1 VGIGINFGEVT
12 VGNIGSEKKMDY
24 TVIGDMVNLAS
35 RLEGLT
41 KLYRVP
47 FLVSESVQRLVAAKV
62 HCRLADRVVVKGKTE
77 STAVYVPSRRL
88 SAQEAKG
95 WKLYSAGVERY
106 FQRAFGEAARLLA
119 AAQSELPGDPLTL
132 TFLARARLLEKEP
145 PGPEWT
151 GVTIIA
157 EK

>member
-1 VGIGINFGEVT
+1 
-12 VGNIGSEKKMDY
+12 
-24 TVIGDMVNLAS
+24 MVNLAS

-41 KLYRVP
+41 KMYRVP
-47 FLVSESVQRLVAAKV
+47 FLVSESVYRLVATRV

-77 STAVYVPSRRL
+77 STAVYVPSRKL
-88 SAQEAKG
+88 SAQEARG

-106 FQRAFGEAARLLA
+106 YQRAFAEAAGLLSG
-119 AAQSELPGDPLTL
+119 AQVELPDDTLTQ

-151 GVTIIA
+151 GTTIIP

>member
-1 VGIGINFGEVT
+1 VGIGINYGEVT
-12 VGNIGSEKKMDY
+12 VGNIGSDKKMDY

-47 FLVSESVQRLVAAKV
+47 FLVSESVYRLVADRV
-62 HCRLADRVVVKGKTE
+62 YCRLADRVVVKGKTE
-77 STAVYVPSRRL
+77 STAIYVPRRLL

-106 FQRAFGEAARLLA
+106 YQKAFGEAARCFAGAQELLPDD
-119 AAQSELPGDPLTL
+119 SLTQ
-132 TFLARARLLEKEP
+132 TFLARARLLERES
-145 PGPEWT
+145 PGAEWT
-151 GVTIIA
+151 GITIIP

>member
-1 VGIGINFGEVT
+1 
-12 VGNIGSEKKMDY
+12 M
-24 TVIGDMVNLAS
+24 
-35 RLEGLT
+35 
-41 KLYRVP
+41 P
-47 FLVSESVQRLVAAKV
+47 FLVSESVFRLVGSKV
-62 HCRLADRVVVKGKTE
+62 HCRLVDRVVVKGRKE
-77 STAVYVPSRRL
+77 STAIYTPSRRL

-106 FQRAFGEAARLLA
+106 YQRAFGEAARLLA
-119 AAQSELPGDPLTL
+119 EAQTELPDDSLTQ
-132 TFLARARLLEKEP
+132 TFLARARLLEKEH